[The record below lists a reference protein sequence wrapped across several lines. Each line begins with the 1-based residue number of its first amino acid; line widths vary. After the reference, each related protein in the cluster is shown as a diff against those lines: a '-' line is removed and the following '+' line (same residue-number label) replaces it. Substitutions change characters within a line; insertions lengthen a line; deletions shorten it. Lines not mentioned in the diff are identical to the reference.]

1 MLFYTINESKIMK
14 IRNQQDT
21 KLQINDANNE
31 QISSLAWLTLNG
43 ERIENIVEVL
53 KQNIEKWLKTFDKDK
68 LKFIVSCDSQR
79 HGGRIV
85 YVTTIVFIR
94 KGFGGQGYYVR
105 EFSSI
110 PGYNECEHNTKEKH
124 KLVQSTIQRRLW
136 NECVKAV
143 KCALWLDTILAK
155 YDLHVEEIHEDIN
168 SNKKFKSNDMLKAIV
183 GYIEAVGY
191 KPVIKPDAWVASTI
205 ADSKTK

>member
-1 MLFYTINESKIMK
+1 MLFYTINESNIMK

-21 KLQINDANNE
+21 ELQINDANNE
-31 QISSLAWLTLNG
+31 QISLLNWLTLNG
-43 ERIENIVEVL
+43 EKIENIKKVIE
-53 KQNIEKWLKTFDKDK
+53 NDIEKCLKTFDKDK

-85 YVTTIVFIR
+85 YVTTVVFIR
-94 KGFGGQGYYVR
+94 KGFGGQGYYIR

-110 PGYNECEHNTKEKH
+110 PKYNECEHNTKEKH
-124 KLVQSTIQRRLW
+124 KLVQSIIQRRLW
-136 NECVKAV
+136 NECVKSV
-143 KCALWLDTILAK
+143 KCALWLDTILEK

-168 SNKKFKSNDMLKAIV
+168 SNKKFKSSDMLKAIV
-183 GYIEAVGY
+183 GYIESVGY

>member
-136 NECVKAV
+136 NECDKS
-143 KCALWLDTILAK
+143 TF
-155 YDLHVEEIHEDIN
+155 
-168 SNKKFKSNDMLKAIV
+168 NK
-183 GYIEAVGY
+183 
-191 KPVIKPDAWVASTI
+191 
-205 ADSKTK
+205 